1 MQESENHAVIQKLRS
16 IGCDFGPC
24 VNAYTGME
32 ETVYE
37 FLIPTDEPEF
47 LPQILDTVAQFA
59 FKVRCAPSNNY
70 LGAPKCRE
78 KGLLYGVCSPE
89 GCRPAWA

>member
-1 MQESENHAVIQKLRS
+1 MYLAARNAGADHVQESENHAVIQKLRS

-37 FLIPTDEPEF
+37 FLIPTDEPGF
-47 LPQILDTVAQFA
+47 LPQVLDTVAEFA
-59 FKVRCAPSNNY
+59 FKVRCAPSCITSVAIS
-70 LGAPKCRE
+70 G
-78 KGLLYGVCSPE
+78 
-89 GCRPAWA
+89 

>member
-1 MQESENHAVIQKLRS
+1 VDCKTEADHVQESENHAVIQKLRS

-32 ETVYE
+32 GTVYE

-47 LPQILDTVAQFA
+47 LPQVLDTVAAFA
-59 FKVRCAPSNNY
+59 FKVRCAPNATS
-70 LGAPKCRE
+70 APM
-78 KGLLYGVCSPE
+78 LSPE
-89 GCRPAWA
+89 ITWGQ

>member
-1 MQESENHAVIQKLRS
+1 MQDSENHAVVQKLRS

-37 FLIPTDEPEF
+37 FLIPTDEPGF
-47 LPQILDTVAQFA
+47 LPQILDTVAAFA
-59 FKVRCAPSNNY
+59 FKVRCAPCLTS
-70 LGAPKCRE
+70 ASVAER
-78 KGLLYGVCSPE
+78 
-89 GCRPAWA
+89 